1 VSGGREPTYG
11 KRVSRLPQV
20 RSLTRELKSKVANT
34 LTAGAFAK
42 IANGNGPVPDD
53 GIAVFFGVGPENG
66 YQLEQWRL
74 PLESL
79 ARRRGVF
86 LIVDRADTGRYLLET
101 FNLPIA
107 FARGSGALEVL
118 VERHR
123 VRAVLYVNQVEP
135 NFRMMRFAD
144 PVHIQLG
151 HGESDKGG
159 SVSNQ
164 HKAYDL
170 TFVGGEAGRDRLAHA
185 LYDFDATERI
195 RLVGRPQL
203 DYDYP
208 GAPRWPDDATVR
220 VLYAPTWEGDRPSI
234 RYSSVLTH
242 GRAIVEALRADP
254 RIRIVY
260 RPHPR
265 TGWVSEEH
273 GAADQALRTLL
284 QADGDRHLID
294 TGPYGWQWGFADACV
309 TDVSAVA
316 YDWLAT
322 RKPLIITQPAE
333 EVYLPPS
340 RLLESLPLLAAG
352 RAGDVARQLLDEPQA
367 DLLAALTEHYFGD
380 TGERASTRRFEEALD
395 GAIAARAEQIKAR
408 AAKVQKG

>member
-1 VSGGREPTYG
+1 VAPF
-11 KRVSRLPQV
+11 VPRLPKV
-20 RSLTRELKSKVANT
+20 HSLTRELRSKVANT
-34 LTAGAFAK
+34 LTARAFEKVA
-42 IANGNGPVPDD
+42 GRNGPVPDD
-53 GIAVFFGVGPENG
+53 GIAVFFGAGPENG
-66 YQLEQWRL
+66 YQLDQWRR

-79 ARRRGVF
+79 SRRRGVF
-86 LIVDRADTGRYLLET
+86 LIADRADTGRYLLEN
-101 FNLPIA
+101 FDLPIA

-118 VERHR
+118 VDRHR

-135 NFRMMRFAD
+135 NFRMMRFAE
-144 PVHIQLG
+144 PLHIQLG

-170 TFVGGEAGRDRLAHA
+170 TFVGGEAGLVRLADA
-185 LYDFDATERI
+185 LYDFDADQRI

-208 GAPRWPDDATVR
+208 GAPDWPDDGSIR

-242 GRAIVEALRADP
+242 GHAIIEALRADP
-254 RIRIVY
+254 RIRIIY

-265 TGWVSEEH
+265 TGWVSAEH
-273 GAADQALRTLL
+273 GAADLALRALL
-284 QADGDRHLID
+284 EADGDRHLID
-294 TGPYGWQWGFADACV
+294 VGPYGWQWGFADACV

-322 RKPLIITQPAE
+322 RKPMVITRPAE
-333 EVYLPPS
+333 EVYLPSS
-340 RLLESLPLLAAG
+340 RLLDALPLLPVEQAN
-352 RAGDVARQLLDEPQA
+352 DVTRRLLDGDSPA
-367 DLLAALTEHYFGD
+367 LLDTLAEHYFGD
-380 TGERASTRRFEEALD
+380 TSPGASTRRFEDVLEEAITQR
-395 GAIAARAEQIKAR
+395 AAEIVARASR
-408 AAKVQKG
+408 G

>member
-1 VSGGREPTYG
+1 VAPF
-11 KRVSRLPQV
+11 VPRLPKV
-20 RSLTRELKSKVANT
+20 HSLTRELRSKVANT
-34 LTAGAFAK
+34 LTARAFEKVA
-42 IANGNGPVPDD
+42 GRNGPVPDD
-53 GIAVFFGVGPENG
+53 GIAVFFGAGPENG
-66 YQLEQWRL
+66 YQLDQWRR

-86 LIVDRADTGRYLLET
+86 LIADRADTGRYLLEN
-101 FNLPIA
+101 FDLPIA

-118 VERHR
+118 VDRHR

-135 NFRMMRFAD
+135 NFRMMRFAE
-144 PVHIQLG
+144 PLHIQLG

-170 TFVGGEAGRDRLAHA
+170 TFVGGEAGLVRLADA
-185 LYDFDATERI
+185 LYDFDADQRI

-208 GAPRWPDDATVR
+208 GAPDWPDDGSIR

-242 GRAIVEALRADP
+242 GHAIIEALRADP
-254 RIRIVY
+254 RIRIIY

-265 TGWVSEEH
+265 TGWVSAEH
-273 GAADQALRTLL
+273 GAADLALRALL
-284 QADGDRHLID
+284 EADGDRHLID
-294 TGPYGWQWGFADACV
+294 VGPYGWQWGFADACV

-322 RKPLIITQPAE
+322 RKPMVITRPAE
-333 EVYLPPS
+333 EVYLPSS
-340 RLLESLPLLAAG
+340 RLLDALPLLPVEQAN
-352 RAGDVARQLLDEPQA
+352 DVTRRLLDGDSPA
-367 DLLAALTEHYFGD
+367 LLDTLAEHYFGD
-380 TGERASTRRFEEALD
+380 TSPGASTRRFEDVLEEAITQR
-395 GAIAARAEQIKAR
+395 AAEIVARASR
-408 AAKVQKG
+408 G

>member
-1 VSGGREPTYG
+1 
-11 KRVSRLPQV
+11 LPKV
-20 RSLTRELKSKVANT
+20 HSLTRELKSKVANT
-34 LTAGAFAK
+34 LSARAFEK
-42 IANGNGPVPDD
+42 IAGSNGPVPDD

-66 YQLEQWRL
+66 YQLDQWRR

-86 LIVDRADTGRYLLET
+86 LIADRADTGRYLLET
-101 FNLPIA
+101 FALPIA

-118 VERHR
+118 VDRHR

-135 NFRMMRFAD
+135 NFRMMRFAE
-144 PVHIQLG
+144 PLHIQLG

-170 TFVGGEAGRDRLAHA
+170 TFVGGEAGLVRLAEA
-185 LYDFDATERI
+185 LYDFDADQRI

-208 GAPRWPDDATVR
+208 GAPDWSDDGSIR

-242 GRAIVEALRADP
+242 GRSIIEALRADP
-254 RIRIVY
+254 RVRIIY

-265 TGWVSEEH
+265 TGWVSAEH
-273 GAADQALRTLL
+273 GAADLALRALL
-284 QADGDRHLID
+284 EADGDRHLID
-294 TGPYGWQWGFADACV
+294 IGPYGWQWGFADACV

-322 RKPLIITQPAE
+322 RKPMVITRPAE
-333 EVYLPPS
+333 EVYLPSS
-340 RLLESLPLLAAG
+340 RLLDALPLLPAEEAS
-352 RAGDVARQLLDEPQA
+352 DVTKRLLDGDSPA
-367 DLLAALTEHYFGD
+367 LLETLAEHHFGD
-380 TGERASTRRFEEALD
+380 TSPGASTRRFEEALEE
-395 GAIAARAEQIKAR
+395 AITQRAAEIAARAR
-408 AAKVQKG
+408 RR

>member
-1 VSGGREPTYG
+1 MP
-11 KRVSRLPQV
+11 RLPKV
-20 RSLTRELKSKVANT
+20 HSLTRELKSKVANT
-34 LTAGAFAK
+34 LTARAFDKVA
-42 IANGNGPVPDD
+42 GRNGPVPDD

-66 YQLEQWRL
+66 YQLDQWRR

-86 LIVDRADTGRYLLET
+86 LIADRADTGRYLLET
-101 FNLPIA
+101 FGLPIA
-107 FARGSGALEVL
+107 FARGSGALELL
-118 VERHR
+118 VARHR

-135 NFRMMRFAD
+135 NFRMMRFAE
-144 PVHIQLG
+144 PLHIQLG

-170 TFVGGEAGRDRLAHA
+170 TFVGGEAGLVRLAEA
-185 LYDFDATERI
+185 LYDFDADQRI

-208 GAPRWPDDATVR
+208 GAPAWGDDGSIR

-242 GRAIVEALRADP
+242 GRTIIEALRADP
-254 RIRIVY
+254 RVRIVY

-265 TGWVSEEH
+265 TGWVSAEH
-273 GAADQALRTLL
+273 GAADLELRAVL
-284 QADGDRHLID
+284 QADGNRHLID
-294 TGPYGWQWGFADACV
+294 IGPYGWQWGFADACV

-322 RKPLIITQPAE
+322 RKPMVITRPAT
-333 EVYLPPS
+333 EVYLPSS
-340 RLLESLPLLAAG
+340 RLLDSLPLLPVEEAT
-352 RAGDVARQLLDEPQA
+352 DVTRRLLDGDSPA
-367 DLLAALTEHYFGD
+367 LLGTLAEHYFGD
-380 TGERASTRRFEEALD
+380 TSPGASTRRFEEALEE
-395 GAIAARAEQIKAR
+395 AISQRAAEIAARASR
-408 AAKVQKG
+408 S